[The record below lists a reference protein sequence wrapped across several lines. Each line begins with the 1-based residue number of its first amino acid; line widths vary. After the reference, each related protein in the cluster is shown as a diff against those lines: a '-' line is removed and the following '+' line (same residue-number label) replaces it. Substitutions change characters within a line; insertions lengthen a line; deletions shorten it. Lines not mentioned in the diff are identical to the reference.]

1 MAVGILVFFVAG
13 FMTGSRTPIAISSA
27 ALLAVLLLGA
37 LRSPKFNTRFVA
49 WIVALCVTLGLA
61 VAIFNASF
69 RDMSRITEGRW
80 DLWYIAW
87 QKFTEQPIFGYGFES
102 WHDDLASRVPG
113 VYGLTFGAT
122 GIEHLD
128 AGAYH
133 NIYLTMLAEQGLVG
147 SLPTLAIFWFLLAKS
162 YGLAFREFV
171 TWRKGRWALVGAI
184 VIVLH
189 GMVEA
194 SGIFGYASAPDDYC
208 AILFLA
214 ILSAATHAKRN
225 TCSLR
230 SALLQ
235 RGAIVEAMPSSAFA
249 G

>member
-1 MAVGILVFFVAG
+1 MY
-13 FMTGSRTPIAISSA
+13 TD
-27 ALLAVLLLGA
+27 
-37 LRSPKFNTRFVA
+37 
-49 WIVALCVTLGLA
+49 
-61 VAIFNASF
+61 F

-80 DLWYIAW
+80 DLWYVAW

-113 VYGLTFGAT
+113 VYGMTSGAT

-147 SLPTLAIFWFLLAKS
+147 SVPTLAIFWFLLSRS
-162 YGLAFREFV
+162 YRLAFWEFA
-171 TWRKGRWALVGAI
+171 TWQKGRWALVGAI

-208 AILFLA
+208 AIIFLA
-214 ILSAATHAKRN
+214 IVVSRYSREEEYVLSEEWL
-225 TCSLR
+225 LR
-230 SALLQ
+230 EEQFA
-235 RGAIVEAMPSSAFA
+235 EAMP
-249 G
+249 